1 MIIVNRDGSLT
12 TEGAIEHVTRRVKD
26 TIEVPEDLVAQQ
38 PDLIDR
44 IFTFA
49 FDVLALQTIDVRIR
63 PVSLG
68 GHLATS
74 CLVRET
80 RLLQGQF

>member
-1 MIIVNRDGSLT
+1 MIILSHDGSLT
-12 TEGAIEHVTRRVKD
+12 TEDAPRQVKD

-49 FDVLALQTIDVRIR
+49 FDVLELQTIDLRIC
-63 PVSLG
+63 PVPLG
-68 GHLATS
+68 GHPD
-74 CLVRET
+74 
-80 RLLQGQF
+80 

>member
-1 MIIVNRDGSLT
+1 MIVLNRDGSLT
-12 TEGAIEHVTRRVKD
+12 TEGASERTARWVKD

-49 FDVLALQTIDVRIR
+49 FDVLGLQTIDVRIR

-68 GHLATS
+68 S
-74 CLVRET
+74 
-80 RLLQGQF
+80 QPD

>member
-1 MIIVNRDGSLT
+1 MIVLNRDGSLT
-12 TEGAIEHVTRRVKD
+12 TEGAIEQGARWVKD

-49 FDVLALQTIDVRIR
+49 FDVLDLQTIDLRIR

-68 GHLATS
+68 GHPD
-74 CLVRET
+74 
-80 RLLQGQF
+80 